1 MERLLNDELVVQIK
15 EMLNGMKEK
24 VNIAFFKEEGN
35 EMSGF
40 TEQLLNELKPLNDK
54 INVLTYDFNK
64 DLEKVEKYGV
74 LNAPAYFMFSDN
86 EEAKGVFYGVPGGH
100 EINTILTTIL
110 DVSKAS
116 QLYDASTLKEIEK
129 INKPTNI
136 KVFVTTG
143 CPHCPGAAINAL
155 RLAQLN
161 KNIKAEVYE
170 VQTNMEIGNKYKV
183 SGVPKIL
190 INEKAELMGNQP
202 IEAFLQTISKQ

>member
-1 MERLLNDELVVQIK
+1 MERLLNDDLQNQIK
-15 EMLNGMKEK
+15 EMLSVMKEK
-24 VNIAFFKEEGN
+24 VNVVFFGVKGN
-35 EMSGF
+35 ENSEI
-40 TEQLLNELKPLNDK
+40 TEKLLSEIEPLNELLSLTKYDYEDNKEMADK
-54 INVLTYDFNK
+54 YNVTMAPSY
-64 DLEKVEKYGV
+64 V
-74 LNAPAYFMFSDN
+74 LFTD
-86 EEAKGVFYGVPGGH
+86 EEDPRGVFYGVPAGH
-100 EINTILTTIL
+100 EINTLLTSII
-110 DVSKAS
+110 DVSKAMP
-116 QLYDASTLKEIEK
+116 LYENDILDEIEGINKEI
-129 INKPTNI
+129 NI
-136 KVFVTTG
+136 KVFVTTS

>member
-1 MERLLNDELVVQIK
+1 MERLLNDDLQNQIK
-15 EMLNGMKEK
+15 EMLSVMKEK
-24 VNIAFFKEEGN
+24 VNVVFFGVKGN
-35 EMSGF
+35 ENSEI
-40 TEQLLNELKPLNDK
+40 TEKLLSEIEPLNELLSLTKYDYEDNKEMADK
-54 INVLTYDFNK
+54 YNVTMAPSY
-64 DLEKVEKYGV
+64 V
-74 LNAPAYFMFSDN
+74 LFTD
-86 EEAKGVFYGVPGGH
+86 EEDPRGVFYGVPAGH
-100 EINTILTTIL
+100 EINTLLTSII
-110 DVSKAS
+110 DVSKAMP
-116 QLYDASTLKEIEK
+116 LYENDILDGIEGINKEI
-129 INKPTNI
+129 NI
-136 KVFVTTG
+136 KVFVTTS